1 MPIFQDPDR
10 RFSQPDQSSASLP
23 QANNL
28 RLKTSEESIRTEF
41 CDGFLP
47 DVPPLWKGLGD
58 QPAPPET
65 DGSPQGKAGVC
76 TSDRNELMERIKRG
90 ESPTWVP
97 SQTLKDEFSKLQ
109 QEEPSF
115 TPPSISSCHEPNALL
130 PSAELPN
137 TSTTANDRYP
147 TELSPPLDIKRPRSA
162 LHAGDFT
169 RGSHTA
175 TSASQHSA
183 EPTAFPVEA
192 FTGAPPTV
200 PRNILPQTHWNG
212 GIGRN
217 LTNFDHEPSPYVGHI
232 DLSQLPAPAES
243 KKTRRSRSKSPP
255 VDKGPTVSLQD
266 QTIIENEQ
274 SAGGIAR
281 GQKKRRRVSPPPSG
295 LQGGYRIPQKGQLQI
310 VIKNPNKTAVKLFLV
325 PYDLE
330 DMPGRTK
337 TFIRQRCYLTDP
349 VIDGLPSQQ
358 RSESGLSFGSS
369 PSKGKPTLRY
379 LIHLNICSPSS
390 GRYYLYQ
397 TIRVVF
403 ANRVPDN
410 KEQLQTEIHT
420 PQPRYSAYIAGHSL
434 SRSVSSSSAGF
445 AREKTHRRR
454 SSGFGI
460 GNEGT
465 DDVHPRAFAYG
476 TNHPSGFGTLPPPVP
491 GIPRQFSSPQ
501 TPASP
506 FSMDGTNSVTSV
518 GKHRTRGDGRL
529 LASPTPAFPATS
541 NTTYYLRE
549 NQRPAEDESVDLQNS
564 SRPTTSSSQQCL
576 QSPSSDKTDLQGL
589 HGKPGDI
596 SHSSG
601 ETSPYGII
609 GRWDA
614 EYDRRPVT
622 PVPRTGLLTKKLK
635 GLGVQMKTSA
645 GSDDEMDE

>member
-1 MPIFQDPDR
+1 MR
-10 RFSQPDQSSASLP
+10 RWLVPMKNP
-23 QANNL
+23 YYEIGVMGQAVFY
-28 RLKTSEESIRTEF
+28 S
-41 CDGFLP
+41 
-47 DVPPLWKGLGD
+47 
-58 QPAPPET
+58 
-65 DGSPQGKAGVC
+65 
-76 TSDRNELMERIKRG
+76 
-90 ESPTWVP
+90 
-97 SQTLKDEFSKLQ
+97 
-109 QEEPSF
+109 
-115 TPPSISSCHEPNALL
+115 
-130 PSAELPN
+130 
-137 TSTTANDRYP
+137 
-147 TELSPPLDIKRPRSA
+147 
-162 LHAGDFT
+162 
-169 RGSHTA
+169 
-175 TSASQHSA
+175 
-183 EPTAFPVEA
+183 
-192 FTGAPPTV
+192 
-200 PRNILPQTHWNG
+200 WNG

-217 LTNFDHEPSPYVGHI
+217 PTAFDDEPSPYVGHI
-232 DLSQLPAPAES
+232 DLSLLPAPAES

-255 VDKGPTVSLQD
+255 VDKGDTVSLQD
-266 QTIIENEQ
+266 QTIIKNGQ
-274 SAGGIAR
+274 SAGDIAR
-281 GQKKRRRVSPPPSG
+281 GQKKRRRVSPPSPG

-369 PSKGKPTLRY
+369 PPKGKPTLRY

-420 PQPRYSAYIAGHSL
+420 PQPRYSAYVSGHSL

-445 AREKTHRRR
+445 AREKAHRRR

-465 DDVHPRAFAYG
+465 DDVHPRAFACG
-476 TNHPSGFGTLPPPVP
+476 TNHPSGFGTLPPP
-491 GIPRQFSSPQ
+491 GIPRQFSSTQ

-506 FSMDGTNSVTSV
+506 FSMDGINSVTSV

-529 LASPTPAFPATS
+529 LASLTPAFPATS
-541 NTTYYLRE
+541 NTTYYHLE
-549 NQRPAEDESVDLQNS
+549 NQRPAEDEPVDLQDC
-564 SRPTTSSSQQCL
+564 SRPTTSSSQQKL
-576 QSPSSDKTDLQGL
+576 QSPLSDTTDLQGL
-589 HGKPGDI
+589 HGKSSDL

-601 ETSPYGII
+601 ENSLYGKI

-614 EYDRRPVT
+614 EYSRRPVT

-635 GLGVQMKTSA
+635 TLGVQIKTSA
-645 GSDDEMDE
+645 GSDEEMDE